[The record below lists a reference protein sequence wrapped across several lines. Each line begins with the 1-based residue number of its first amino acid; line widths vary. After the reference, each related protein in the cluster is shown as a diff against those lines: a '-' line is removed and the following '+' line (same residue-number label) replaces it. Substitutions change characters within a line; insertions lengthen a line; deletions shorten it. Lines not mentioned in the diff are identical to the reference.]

1 MPKLDGTHIQERLR
15 GRLEELREG
24 KEVSPRDLRALLT
37 DEQVA
42 TMDAAWAAQQALR
55 KQKRARTKEEEIA
68 LGWKSKRDIHIEAYV
83 QAIAEADVGML
94 DTLEN
99 LQHKAQV
106 RQANIYLTSYFAA
119 QDLGKTD
126 DVARNLANNDLTR
139 AALQRINDQ
148 IYEFQDPRL
157 KEIWLLEQQI
167 LQRARSEM
175 TLDELEQLEIWEAHE
190 KAMRDKAN
198 KLRD

>member
-1 MPKLDGTHIQERLR
+1 MPKLDGTHIADRLR

-24 KEVSPRDLRALLT
+24 KQVAARDLRALLT

-42 TMDAAWAAQQALR
+42 EMDAAWAEQQLLR

-68 LGWKSKRDIHIEAYV
+68 LGWKTKREIQIEVYEKAV
-83 QAIAEADVGML
+83 AEADSGIL
-94 DTLEN
+94 ETLEE
-99 LQHKAQV
+99 LQRKAQV

-119 QDLGKTD
+119 QDLGKED

-139 AALQRINDQ
+139 AGLQRIDAR

-157 KEIWLLEQQI
+157 REIWLLEQKI
-167 LQRARSEM
+167 LQRSRSEM
-175 TLDELEQLEIWEAHE
+175 TPEEIEQLEMWEAHE
-190 KAMRDKAN
+190 KAMQDKAN